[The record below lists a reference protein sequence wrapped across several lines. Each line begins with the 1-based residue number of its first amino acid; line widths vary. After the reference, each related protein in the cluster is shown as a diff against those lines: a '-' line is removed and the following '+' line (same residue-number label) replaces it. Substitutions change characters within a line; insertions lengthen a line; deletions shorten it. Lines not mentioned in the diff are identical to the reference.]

1 MGSDRDLIS
10 AGGHI
15 LYRKIDYLKIKSNNR
30 LAQHIILQEG
40 GGGVVWGGALLPES
54 VEISTGVGLIVDTA
68 LGSLALNSGGWVG
81 LNLCP

>member
-1 MGSDRDLIS
+1 MW
-10 AGGHI
+10 
-15 LYRKIDYLKIKSNNR
+15 
-30 LAQHIILQEG
+30 
-40 GGGVVWGGALLPES
+40 GGVLLPES